1 MVSTKKFLKYEVT
14 LPFKKEREALVSE
27 LTRFE
32 KVPGD
37 GVQVLILFK
46 SDPSTNVM
54 LMFWRTKDDDP
65 IATLISCAWS
75 VKCTQVHL
83 VHWPRRGQQVPL
95 QR

>member
-1 MVSTKKFLKYEVT
+1 M
-14 LPFKKEREALVSE
+14 SE

-54 LMFWRTKDDDP
+54 LRFWRIKDDDP
-65 IATLISCAWS
+65 ITTLISCVVS
-75 VKCTQVHL
+75 KCISSPSALAKARPAGPPPTMTTSFSTT
-83 VHWPRRGQQVPL
+83 
-95 QR
+95 